1 MANPVFI
8 HVQTNGDVFA
18 SIDPHYVPAGTSLAI
33 FRVNSATSSQKLGTL
48 SGNSGAYALS
58 GGTGKQGKEIV

>member
-1 MANPVFI
+1 MFI

-33 FRVNSATSSQKLGTL
+33 YRVNSSTASQKLGTL
-48 SGNSGAYALS
+48 SGNSGSYALS
-58 GGTGKQGKEIV
+58 GSTGKQGKEVV